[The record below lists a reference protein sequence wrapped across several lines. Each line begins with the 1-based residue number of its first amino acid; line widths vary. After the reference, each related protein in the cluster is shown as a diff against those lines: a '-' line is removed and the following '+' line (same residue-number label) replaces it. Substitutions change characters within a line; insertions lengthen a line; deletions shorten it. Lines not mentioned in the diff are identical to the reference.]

1 SPPDWRQF
9 TLSPRERAGVR
20 GTRRSNFNLAQIAP
34 GFELTEKNA
43 PVRYLATLASTVFAE
58 LGIGFSLLPRLRFG
72 SVARGNGVCLRP
84 KDFGEN
90 RLMRF
95 SADNSCRSN

>member
-1 SPPDWRQF
+1 M
-9 TLSPRERAGVR
+9 
-20 GTRRSNFNLAQIAP
+20 
-34 GFELTEKNA
+34 
-43 PVRYLATLASTVFAE
+43 ASQHGQGWSALDGE
-58 LGIGFSLLPRLRFG
+58 SCFSLLPRLRFG

-95 SADNSCRSN
+95 SADNSCRSNNIGIGGPSSTRPTSSPERKNGGDSRSSSLRAAGL